1 MSKKHLQ
8 VHKVIGEIMTRPET
22 VRIVPDEAYEA
33 FYASNGFRLEDHSIM
48 MCRRGS
54 QTHGTDNEHSDE
66 DYFGVVVPPVERL
79 IGLSQFDNWKYPEEK
94 ELDVNIFSFR
104 KYVGLLIKNNP
115 TVLETLWLR
124 RDDYCNSGT
133 KNAFRVVMQNRA
145 MFSSLRAYHA
155 FSGYA
160 YDQLKRMTKGATN
173 ARMGAKR
180 KAIVDKYGY
189 DTKNASHLL
198 RLYRMGIEFVETG
211 ELTVYRPDR
220 EELLAVKN
228 GEWTLEAVKTE
239 AEILHERMR
248 NAKETSPLPKQPDI
262 SSIEKLMV
270 GITWDYMKYQ
280 ENFS

>member
-1 MSKKHLQ
+1 
-8 VHKVIGEIMTRPET
+8 MTRPDT
-22 VRIVPDEAYEA
+22 PRIVPNEAYDA
-33 FYASNGFRLEDHSIM
+33 FDESTGFSLDTHSIM
-48 MCRRGS
+48 LCRRGS
-54 QTHGTDNEHSDE
+54 QTHGTDNEQSDE
-66 DYFGVVVPPVERL
+66 DYFGVVVPPTRRL

-124 RDDYCNSGT
+124 RIDYCNSGT
-133 KNAFRVVMQNRA
+133 KHAFRVLMQNRD

-160 YDQLKRMTKGATN
+160 YDQLRRMEQGATN

-180 KAIVDKYGY
+180 KAIVAKYGY

-220 EELLAVKN
+220 AELLAVKN
-228 GEWTLEAVKTE
+228 GEWSLEDVKTE

-248 NAKETSPLPKQPDI
+248 DAKETSPLPKEPDTAA
-262 SSIEKLMV
+262 IEKLLV
-270 GITWDYMKYQ
+270 GITWDHMKK
-280 ENFS
+280 EVDFS